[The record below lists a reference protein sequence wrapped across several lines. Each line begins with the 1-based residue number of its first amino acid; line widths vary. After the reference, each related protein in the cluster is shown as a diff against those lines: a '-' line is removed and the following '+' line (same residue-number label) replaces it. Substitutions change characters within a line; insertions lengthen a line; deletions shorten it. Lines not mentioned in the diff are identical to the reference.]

1 MIAFILC
8 VVQPGS
14 EEDVME
20 KISNMKNVIEVH
32 ELYGEYDMIVK
43 VNVKELGEL
52 DILTSSIRRVPGVQ
66 MSSTMIKK

>member
-14 EEDVME
+14 EEDVIE

-52 DILTSSIRRVPGVQ
+52 DILTSAIRRVPGVQ

>member
-14 EEDVME
+14 EEDVTE

-52 DILTSSIRRVPGVQ
+52 DILTSSIRRVPGVH

>member
-8 VVQPGS
+8 VVQPGN
-14 EEDVME
+14 EEDVIE

-32 ELYGEYDMIVK
+32 ELYGEYDIIVK

>member
-8 VVQPGS
+8 VVQPGA
-14 EEDVME
+14 EEDVVE

-66 MSSTMIKK
+66 MTSTMIKK

>member
-8 VVQPGS
+8 VVQPGA
-14 EEDVME
+14 EEDVIE

-66 MSSTMIKK
+66 MTSTMIKK

>member
-1 MIAFILC
+1 MLY
-8 VVQPGS
+8 PGS
-14 EEDVME
+14 EEDVIE

-52 DILTSSIRRVPGVQ
+52 DILTSAIRRVPGVQ

>member
-1 MIAFILC
+1 MIAFIVC
-8 VVQPGS
+8 IVQPGA
-14 EEDVME
+14 EEDVVE
-20 KISNMKNVIEVH
+20 KISNMKNVLEVH

-66 MSSTMIKK
+66 MTSTMIKK

>member
-8 VVQPGS
+8 VVQPGT
-14 EEDVME
+14 EEDVTE

-52 DILTSSIRRVPGVQ
+52 DILTSSIRRVTGVQ

>member
-8 VVQPGS
+8 VVQPGT
-14 EEDVME
+14 EEDVIE

>member
-8 VVQPGS
+8 VVQPGT
-14 EEDVME
+14 EEDAIE

-32 ELYGEYDMIVK
+32 ELYGEYDMIAK

>member
-14 EEDVME
+14 EEDVIE

-66 MSSTMIKK
+66 MTSTMIKK

>member
-14 EEDVME
+14 EEDVIE

>member
-8 VVQPGS
+8 VVQPGT
-14 EEDVME
+14 EEDVTE

-43 VNVKELGEL
+43 VNIKELGEL

>member
-8 VVQPGS
+8 VVQPGN
-14 EEDVME
+14 EEDVIE

-52 DILTSSIRRVPGVQ
+52 DILTSSIRRVSGVQ

>member
-1 MIAFILC
+1 MIAFIVC
-8 VVQPGS
+8 VVQPGA
-14 EEDVME
+14 EEDVVE
-20 KISNMKNVIEVH
+20 KISNMKNVLEVH

-66 MSSTMIKK
+66 MTSTMIKK

>member
-8 VVQPGS
+8 VVQPGT
-14 EEDVME
+14 EEDVIE
-20 KISNMKNVIEVH
+20 KISNMKNVVEVH

-52 DILTSSIRRVPGVQ
+52 DILTSSIRRVPNVQ

>member
-8 VVQPGS
+8 VVQPGT
-14 EEDVME
+14 EEDVTE

>member
-14 EEDVME
+14 EEDVIE

-52 DILTSSIRRVPGVQ
+52 DILTSSIRRVPGVK